1 MVNNSTANYRNYNH
15 RGVIIEFY
23 TIENPASAGF
33 FYGPFFLINI
43 IYQSNIFEL
52 KKIFPSSSYI
62 WLFNG
67 FAKMIYKEKLNS
79 RWADIAAEQVG
90 W

>member
-1 MVNNSTANYRNYNH
+1 MVL
-15 RGVIIEFY
+15 
-23 TIENPASAGF
+23 
-33 FYGPFFLINI
+33 FFLINI